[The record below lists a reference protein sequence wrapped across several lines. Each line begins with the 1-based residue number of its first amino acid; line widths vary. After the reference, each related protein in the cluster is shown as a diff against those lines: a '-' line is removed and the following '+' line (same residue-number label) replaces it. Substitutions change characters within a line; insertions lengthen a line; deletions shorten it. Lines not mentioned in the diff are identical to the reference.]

1 MNISKFKQE
10 QNNIPLTAETS
21 PKPTKPS
28 ANFVTEAAEA
38 CLPQEV
44 VLFSRFEDWNVHE
57 SSKTK

>member
-1 MNISKFKQE
+1 MNKSKFKHE

-44 VLFSRFEDWNVHE
+44 LLFSRFRPR
-57 SSKTK
+57 K